1 MEDKLHT
8 FFSENEFDFHEP
20 HAGHMKRFENRLQ
33 GKKTHRNTSWKWMS
47 IAASIIL
54 LVGFGLWST
63 FNNTQTNTLGSVS
76 TKMKEVES
84 FYVNTINVELKE
96 VEKNRNLE
104 TEKIIE
110 DALDRIEE
118 LEDSYKAFIKDL
130 NNNGNQ
136 LKIVNEMINNYQ
148 KRLEIL
154 QEALDQI
161 ELIKNPKILDDE
173 IIS

>member
-20 HAGHMKRFENRLQ
+20 HHGHLKRFENRLQ
-33 GKKTHRNTSWKWMS
+33 GKKSQKSTSWKWMS

-54 LVGFGLWST
+54 LVGFGLGST
-63 FNNTQTNTLGSVS
+63 FTNTQTNTLGSVS
-76 TKMKEVES
+76 AKMQEVET
-84 FYVNTINVELKE
+84 FYVNTINAELKE

-130 NNNGNQ
+130 NNNGKQ
-136 LKIVNEMINNYQ
+136 LKIINEMINNYQ

>member
-1 MEDKLHT
+1 MEDKLHN

-20 HAGHMKRFENRLQ
+20 HTGHMKRFENRLQ

-47 IAASIIL
+47 VAASIIL
-54 LVGFGLWST
+54 LVGFGLGST

-76 TKMKEVES
+76 AKMQEVET

-130 NNNGNQ
+130 NNNGKQ
-136 LKIVNEMINNYQ
+136 LKIINEMINNYQ

>member
-1 MEDKLHT
+1 
-8 FFSENEFDFHEP
+8 
-20 HAGHMKRFENRLQ
+20 
-33 GKKTHRNTSWKWMS
+33 
-47 IAASIIL
+47 
-54 LVGFGLWST
+54 
-63 FNNTQTNTLGSVS
+63 
-76 TKMKEVES
+76 MKEVES